1 VGAFWLINKNGNAQK
16 TKVVYYTREGKRTE
30 YFKVPFKNED
40 GYYSCLFGE
49 HLLNDNSKPI
59 ILVESAKTAL
69 VASIVLPH
77 YTWLSYGGMNG
88 LTNDKIKVLAGETII
103 IILDMSSKAVKM
115 MQDKTPTFQELD
127 IDARILDITTGFYL
141 RFVN

>member
-1 VGAFWLINKNGNAQK
+1 MGAFWLINKNGNAQK

-69 VASIVLPH
+69 VASNVLPH
-77 YTWLSYGGMNG
+77 YTWIAYGGIIG
-88 LTNDKIKVLAGETII
+88 WTKDKINVL
-103 IILDMSSKAVKM
+103 V
-115 MQDKTPTFQELD
+115 
-127 IDARILDITTGFYL
+127 
-141 RFVN
+141 

>member
-1 VGAFWLINKNGNAQK
+1 VLELISKIGKAQK
-16 TKVVYYTREGKRTE
+16 AKVVYYTREGKRTE
-30 YFKVPFKNED
+30 YFKVPFKNQD

-59 ILVESAKTAL
+59 ILVESEKTAL
-69 VASIVLPH
+69 VASIVFPH
-77 YTWLSYGGMNG
+77 YTWLTYGGMNG
-88 LTNDKIKVLAGETII
+88 LTNDKVKVLAGETII
-103 IILDMSSKAVKM
+103 IIPEMSSKAVKM
-115 MQDKTPTFQELD
+115 MQDKTSSFQELD